1 MENYTVTFYRLN
13 CGREEKIMSCDC
25 TQIPFIPR
33 KKESVVLDQGVF
45 KVKNVAM
52 IQTSDIPIGVEVMLQ
67 EIDDDKEWWE

>member
-25 TQIPFIPR
+25 TQIPFIPH

-45 KVKNVAM
+45 KVKNVAI
-52 IQTSDIPIGVEVMLQ
+52 IQTSDIPISVEVMLQ